1 MQEKEA
7 SFKISNE
14 EFKRRI
20 KIQWN
25 RPEVRAPGTSR
36 YGTAG
41 EIKAWKSFFSNE
53 MGDRKLRI
61 LDVGTGTGF
70 LSLSLAELGH
80 DVSGIDIADGMIAV
94 AKKMAEERGLDVD
107 LNTGDAESLDYG
119 DESFDAVVSRWVLW
133 TLPDPEKA
141 ISEWMRVLK
150 PGGRAYEFGV
160 AWSGRNGDIF
170 SQIKRNLGRLMIL
183 FVERKMERS
192 VQSRYGRDLDGHE
205 LECKLPLHY
214 IKPDSTAKEREFFE
228 RNGFVDITIT
238 QMDDVDRSR
247 NEYEKKPL
255 RYKLARGGNDRIRT
269 YCLSGQKPFIAGR
282 SL

>member
-1 MQEKEA
+1 MQEKDA
-7 SFKISNE
+7 SFQISNE

-20 KIQWN
+20 KMQWN

-36 YGTAG
+36 YGTAE

-80 DVSGIDIADGMIAV
+80 DVSGIDIADGMISI
-94 AKKMAEERGLDVD
+94 AKKMARERGLDVD
-107 LNTGDAESLDYG
+107 LNTGDAESLDFG
-119 DESFDAVVSRWVLW
+119 DESFDAIVSRWVLW

-150 PGGRAYEFGV
+150 PGGQAYEFGV
-160 AWSGRNGDIF
+160 AWSGRNDDLF
-170 SQIKRNLGRLMIL
+170 SQIKRNLGKLMIL
-183 FVERKMERS
+183 FAERRIERG
-192 VQSRYGRDLDGHE
+192 VQSRYGRDLDGHD

-214 IKPDSTAKEREFFE
+214 IKPNSIVKEKDTFE
-228 RNGFVDITIT
+228 RLGFVDITIN
-238 QMDDVDRSR
+238 QMDDVDRFR
-247 NEYEKKPL
+247 KEYREKPL
-255 RYKLARGGNDRIRT
+255 RYKLARGGYDMIRT
-269 YCLSGQKPFIAGR
+269 YCLRGRKPFIVGR
-282 SL
+282 